1 MAPNAISYTEILIPS
16 GPCRHPH
23 SPADHLA
30 PTTQRLL
37 ATARQLSELAA
48 RRLPRS
54 EMYAV
59 DIAGSFSSGLDSIR
73 RVSACRCCGASMRD
87 GSDEVS
93 FLGLEASGY
102 CC

>member
-1 MAPNAISYTEILIPS
+1 
-16 GPCRHPH
+16 
-23 SPADHLA
+23 
-30 PTTQRLL
+30 
-37 ATARQLSELAA
+37 
-48 RRLPRS
+48 
-54 EMYAV
+54 MYAV